1 VAGAVLPGQR
11 QCQLRAEVVRG
22 TDSLRRDLRY
32 TDQRQHISHRRSA
45 EERHHFY
52 PVLLQRLGWCSYW
65 RAKLHLATLRH
76 AVTNT
81 YGDCDRDSYCNSTRD
96 SDAYLDANT
105 DADAYSHG
113 DVYSHSYGYSYSYSY
128 ANIDTSSYSDA
139 DAYCEAH
146 SAAQAASHS
155 AASSVIP

>member
-1 VAGAVLPGQR
+1 V
-11 QCQLRAEVVRG
+11 
-22 TDSLRRDLRY
+22 SLRRDLRH

-65 RAKLHLATLRH
+65 RAKLHLATLRN

-81 YGDCDRDSYCNSTRD
+81 YGDCDRDSYCNSNRD

-113 DVYSHSYGYSYSYSY
+113 YGYGYGYGYSYSHGYSYSYSH

-146 SAAQAASHS
+146 SHTQTSSHS